1 MQDRIEH
8 RRFVDPFFER
18 CFEQIFLQ
26 RDKSLFAMDGAV
38 GTGKS
43 SEFTVRSAYNLAC
56 LVEPMRI
63 GARQVRESKW
73 AFIRQSEQSA
83 YNTVR
88 GIFTEAIFSPEIV
101 ASDAKLITTHS
112 MHPKE
117 LHIEHN
123 LGDGTVVRMLIECH
137 GFDNEQAFERLKT
150 HEFLGAM
157 IPEAQSIPWNIVTTA
172 IERCGRWR
180 AASLV
185 IRKTING
192 REYMLSGQ
200 SNLSIVLADINIPA
214 RPHAL
219 YEEWYDKK
227 DRSNLPFVFFTPP
240 QPIIPVKTENIKDLE
255 RLKEKYPVS
264 VYGGEEVIWVPNP
277 EAYNFTR
284 HYEELDANMQRI
296 PWTGYN
302 YWLRQIYRDDS
313 QVRRYIV
320 GLPDTMSGEAAI
332 YRNFVRDEKTLVK
345 KEILPG
351 KPVYVGYDP
360 GGHSAFICLQKQDD
374 GVLHFFKEFIFTLAD
389 NVSTREQIGD
399 FLIPWCEQ
407 ELKHMNIVV
416 VPDPASAWL
425 GKSRMSDTTE
435 SALNVLQMLIKDA
448 NNRGRCHFG
457 IELPRVRNQEED
469 VRQQSLKY
477 FIDQKKLTIDPSC
490 ETFIDGLMGG
500 YHYKMTRSKILSNQ
514 IDKDDPTCDVV
525 EAAQYPVV
533 NILKNINRKRRNE
546 SSYNYKARQGSIR
559 RR

>member
-101 ASDAKLITTHS
+101 ASDARLITTHS

-123 LGDGTVVRMLIECH
+123 LGDDTVVRMLIECH

-157 IPEAQSIPWNIVTTA
+157 IPEAQSIPWNIITTA

-185 IRKTING
+185 IKKTIDG

-200 SNLSIVLADINIPA
+200 SSLSIVLADINIPA
-214 RPHAL
+214 RPPH
-219 YEEWYDKK
+219 
-227 DRSNLPFVFFTPP
+227 
-240 QPIIPVKTENIKDLE
+240 
-255 RLKEKYPVS
+255 
-264 VYGGEEVIWVPNP
+264 
-277 EAYNFTR
+277 
-284 HYEELDANMQRI
+284 
-296 PWTGYN
+296 
-302 YWLRQIYRDDS
+302 
-313 QVRRYIV
+313 
-320 GLPDTMSGEAAI
+320 
-332 YRNFVRDEKTLVK
+332 
-345 KEILPG
+345 
-351 KPVYVGYDP
+351 
-360 GGHSAFICLQKQDD
+360 
-374 GVLHFFKEFIFTLAD
+374 
-389 NVSTREQIGD
+389 
-399 FLIPWCEQ
+399 
-407 ELKHMNIVV
+407 
-416 VPDPASAWL
+416 
-425 GKSRMSDTTE
+425 
-435 SALNVLQMLIKDA
+435 
-448 NNRGRCHFG
+448 
-457 IELPRVRNQEED
+457 
-469 VRQQSLKY
+469 
-477 FIDQKKLTIDPSC
+477 
-490 ETFIDGLMGG
+490 
-500 YHYKMTRSKILSNQ
+500 
-514 IDKDDPTCDVV
+514 
-525 EAAQYPVV
+525 
-533 NILKNINRKRRNE
+533 
-546 SSYNYKARQGSIR
+546 
-559 RR
+559 